1 MKKRVRITIIL
12 GLIICMLCGCNNTK
26 PDVII
31 GTTPSAENT
40 SAETTESTTE
50 TTTQEPETS
59 VSETDVP
66 SSEAVSTEEVS
77 TQEVTETTPEE
88 SASEEITTEA
98 PTTQEATTSQPA
110 EPETATQAPTV
121 SEEPKAW
128 DLLNNEP
135 LNPTTSG
142 YTELD
147 NLINNFITNEV
158 ALTDDMS
165 PYQKVWT
172 CYEWF
177 IKNIVYNRGMDANA
191 GQYSSSDPATTPV
204 EVLWAT
210 DLLNTYQGC
219 CYNYSAA
226 FMYIMRALGY
236 DAHLVSGQVS
246 SYNGG
251 TTPHCWLYVNLGGV
265 AYTFDPDVDM
275 NYYWRYLKEGKEV
288 MSTLFC
294 RRMDTMNYFYTIEK
308 YHDI

>member
-1 MKKRVRITIIL
+1 MKKIFRMVIIA
-12 GLIICMLCGCNNTK
+12 GLMVCLLCGCNREDN
-26 PDVII
+26 PDVVI
-31 GTTPSAENT
+31 GTTPSVEA
-40 SAETTESTTE
+40 TTAG
-50 TTTQEPETS
+50 TTTQEP
-59 VSETDVP
+59 
-66 SSEAVSTEEVS
+66 ATEETATTEPV
-77 TQEVTETTPEE
+77 TEVTSGEETTTGEIVTEE
-88 SASEEITTEA
+88 TTTEA
-98 PTTQEATTSQPA
+98 PTEEVTTESVTTVPPTEAETT
-110 EPETATQAPTV
+110 TQAPAV

-142 YTELD
+142 YSELD
-147 NLINNFITNEV
+147 RLVNNFITNEV
-158 ALTDDMS
+158 ALTEDMS

-177 IKNIVYNRGMDANA
+177 IKNIVYNRGMDVNA

-210 DLLNTYQGC
+210 DLFNTYQGC

-251 TTPHCWLYVNLGGV
+251 MTPHCWLYVNLDGV

-294 RRMDTMNYFYTIEK
+294 RRMDTMGYFYTIEK